1 MNDPRHKK
9 DDQELYEECL
19 KKAEGNEARAM
30 VYYNHRQNAVADPDC
45 EDMDQREKWPMLA
58 PLLILYTLGT
68 VGVLLLVYG
77 FLAQPPRVVIS
88 RGLNIVFGGLTG
100 VEQSACQGDLKG
112 VVPQEVLAIY

>member
-45 EDMDQREKWPMLA
+45 EDMDRREKWPMLA

-77 FLAQPPRVVIS
+77 FLAHRL
-88 RGLNIVFGGLTG
+88 GW
-100 VEQSACQGDLKG
+100 
-112 VVPQEVLAIY
+112 